1 MTAAAG
7 NGVDLSRG
15 DVLVTAS
22 HLHTAPRMGG
32 EGFCEPAAQR
42 FFRRY
47 GLDWERF
54 VREGIPARELIAT
67 GNGLALRVVAHAQAE
82 AAGG

>member
-1 MTAAAG
+1 MM
-7 NGVDLSRG
+7 DPD
-15 DVLVTAS
+15 DVVVTAT
-22 HLHTAPRMGG
+22 HLHTAPRIGG
-32 EGFCEPAAQR
+32 EGFCEPAARR

-67 GNGLALRVVAHAQAE
+67 GNGLALRVVAHAQEE
-82 AAGG
+82 AARGQR